1 MNERIF
7 IFLNLNYWYWFIMRD
22 LNHKYIFYINRNVIQ
37 NFLNYMI
44 LHFSVSKENYIEC
57 TSAVFVE

>member
-1 MNERIF
+1 
-7 IFLNLNYWYWFIMRD
+7 MRD